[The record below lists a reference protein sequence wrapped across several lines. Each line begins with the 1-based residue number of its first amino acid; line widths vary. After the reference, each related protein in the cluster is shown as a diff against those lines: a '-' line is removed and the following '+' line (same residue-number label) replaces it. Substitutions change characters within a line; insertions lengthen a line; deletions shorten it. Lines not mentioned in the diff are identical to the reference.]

1 MGLYDNP
8 FFVVEGIAFI
18 IVGGV
23 GLVMS
28 WTTMDVGNQ
37 LKKSV
42 LKDGRKSRKYLKKIV
57 ASQAEMKSSLTEMTS
72 ILKRIE
78 AKL

>member
-1 MGLYDNP
+1 
-8 FFVVEGIAFI
+8 
-18 IVGGV
+18 
-23 GLVMS
+23 MS

-42 LKDGRKSRKYLKKIV
+42 LKDGRKSRKYLKEIV

>member
-1 MGLYDNP
+1 
-8 FFVVEGIAFI
+8 
-18 IVGGV
+18 
-23 GLVMS
+23 
-28 WTTMDVGNQ
+28 MDVGNQ

-42 LKDGRKSRKYLKKIV
+42 LKDGRKSRKYLKEIV